1 MNNLRQRIEKLEM
14 LLSRIWEQIEVE
26 SCICGKVIEYHTS
39 DELELILAERCP
51 AHGVVKPKFITWRAN
66 NWPLAPEH
74 RKYCKCPP
82 NLWRE
87 FLEGKRPRPT
97 TDELMDQ
104 HNARTAAGGDDERE
118 FKEEHARIDCI
129 IARHEEALRVSR
141 ESE

>member
-1 MNNLRQRIEKLEM
+1 MNNLRGIEKLEM
-14 LLSRIWEQIEVE
+14 LLSRICEQIEAE
-26 SCICGKVIEYHTS
+26 SCICGKVIRYHTS
-39 DELELILAERCP
+39 DELELILAERCSV
-51 AHGVVKPKFITWRAN
+51 HGVVKPRFIMWRRPN
-66 NWPLAPEH
+66 TPLAPEH

-104 HNARTAAGGDDERE
+104 HNARTAAGGDGERE
-118 FKEEHARIDCI
+118 FKEEHARIKRI
-129 IARHEEALRVSR
+129 IARHEEALRVSQ

>member
-1 MNNLRQRIEKLEM
+1 MNNLRGRIEKLEL
-14 LLSRIWEQIEVE
+14 LLSRICEQIEAE
-26 SCICGKVIEYHTS
+26 SCICGKVIHYHSS

-51 AHGVVKPKFITWRAN
+51 VHGVVKPKFIMWRAN
-66 NWPLAPEH
+66 RWPLAPEH

-104 HNARTAAGGDDERE
+104 RSAGSDGERG
-118 FKEEHARIDCI
+118 FKEEHARIERI
-129 IARHEEALRVSR
+129 FARHEEALRVFR